1 MRSLWIIISKITLS
15 ETLAKHILF
24 TSDRYSKLNVQDY
37 IIFLQYELNIH
48 LFYQEL
54 QIKTNR
60 SKTYTD
66 IPYRNWTWQHSERSS
81 FIIRKHNYKNRKGKG
96 RWKEEKIFCKFTNNT
111 NIKHEN
117 LGYKHSHPYKICDF
131 QKNCH
136 LHVSKKN
143 PKTIKT
149 DRMRQRLWN
158 RRIERSRP
166 TVPRNTSFAFW
177 GSNFFNSETTTQSAW
192 LCSIYIDSHG

>member
-1 MRSLWIIISKITLS
+1 MRFLWIIISKITLS

-24 TSDRYSKLNVQDY
+24 TSDRYSKLNVQNY

-81 FIIRKHNYKNRKGKG
+81 FIIRKHENRKGKW

-117 LGYKHSHPYKICDF
+117 LGYKHSHPYKIYVTFRKIVICMF
-131 QKNCH
+131 QKKPQNYQNRQNATKTMEPTYWKVQAHCP
-136 LHVSKKN
+136 
-143 PKTIKT
+143 PKHF
-149 DRMRQRLWN
+149 L
-158 RRIERSRP
+158 RILR
-166 TVPRNTSFAFW
+166 V
-177 GSNFFNSETTTQSAW
+177 
-192 LCSIYIDSHG
+192 

>member
-1 MRSLWIIISKITLS
+1 MRFLWIIISKITLS

-81 FIIRKHNYKNRKGKG
+81 FIIRKHIKIEKEKGDEKKKKYFVNLQTILILSMKIWDINIHILTKYVTFRKIVICMPQNYQNRQNATKTMEPTY
-96 RWKEEKIFCKFTNNT
+96 WKVQAHCPP
-111 NIKHEN
+111 KHF
-117 LGYKHSHPYKICDF
+117 L
-131 QKNCH
+131 
-136 LHVSKKN
+136 
-143 PKTIKT
+143 
-149 DRMRQRLWN
+149 
-158 RRIERSRP
+158 RILR
-166 TVPRNTSFAFW
+166 V
-177 GSNFFNSETTTQSAW
+177 
-192 LCSIYIDSHG
+192 

>member
-1 MRSLWIIISKITLS
+1 MVFVQTTSFFFQSVFNCNLLKNDITKTFFLNIYMCSFSTVSHLNLFLRFLWIIISKITLS

-24 TSDRYSKLNVQDY
+24 TSDRYSKLDVQDY

-81 FIIRKHNYKNRKGKG
+81 FIIRKHIKIEKEKGD
-96 RWKEEKIFCKFTNNT
+96 EKKKKYFV
-111 NIKHEN
+111 N
-117 LGYKHSHPYKICDF
+117 LQTILILSMKI
-131 QKNCH
+131 
-136 LHVSKKN
+136 
-143 PKTIKT
+143 
-149 DRMRQRLWN
+149 
-158 RRIERSRP
+158 
-166 TVPRNTSFAFW
+166 
-177 GSNFFNSETTTQSAW
+177 
-192 LCSIYIDSHG
+192 

>member
-1 MRSLWIIISKITLS
+1 MTSPKHFSCTSTCVLSAQFPIKIFFLRFLWIIISKITLS

-24 TSDRYSKLNVQDY
+24 TSDRYSKLNIQDY

-81 FIIRKHNYKNRKGKG
+81 FIIRKHIKIEKEKGD
-96 RWKEEKIFCKFTNNT
+96 EKKKKYFV
-111 NIKHEN
+111 N
-117 LGYKHSHPYKICDF
+117 LQTILILSMKI
-131 QKNCH
+131 
-136 LHVSKKN
+136 
-143 PKTIKT
+143 
-149 DRMRQRLWN
+149 
-158 RRIERSRP
+158 
-166 TVPRNTSFAFW
+166 
-177 GSNFFNSETTTQSAW
+177 
-192 LCSIYIDSHG
+192 

>member
-1 MRSLWIIISKITLS
+1 MRFLWIIISKITLS

-81 FIIRKHNYKNRKGKG
+81 FIIRKHIKIEKEKGDEKKKKYFVNLQTILILSMKIWDINIHILTKYVTFRK
-96 RWKEEKIFCKFTNNT
+96 IV
-111 NIKHEN
+111 
-117 LGYKHSHPYKICDF
+117 ICMF
-131 QKNCH
+131 QKNPQNYQNRQNATKTMEPTYWKVQAHCP
-136 LHVSKKN
+136 
-143 PKTIKT
+143 PKHF
-149 DRMRQRLWN
+149 L
-158 RRIERSRP
+158 RILR
-166 TVPRNTSFAFW
+166 V
-177 GSNFFNSETTTQSAW
+177 
-192 LCSIYIDSHG
+192 